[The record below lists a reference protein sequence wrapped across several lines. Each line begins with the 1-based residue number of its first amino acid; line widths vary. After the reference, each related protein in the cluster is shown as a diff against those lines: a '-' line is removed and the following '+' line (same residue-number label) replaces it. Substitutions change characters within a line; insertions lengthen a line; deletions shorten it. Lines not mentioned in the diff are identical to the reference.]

1 MDWCKFLVFDIQMK
15 RMNMYHLF
23 QNTTK
28 LRIGYDDP
36 PNQEIF
42 NCMQYEIPEL
52 SETGYVLIKSP
63 NEIEIF
69 KTEDSPSET
78 LTQRDT
84 TAKQYRQRNNDQLS
98 FFRRY
103 VWPTIQHIGAAS
115 GAVGEIGEIFVAV

>member
-52 SETGYVLIKSP
+52 SETGYVVIKSP

-84 TAKQYRQRNNDQLS
+84 TANNSTYWCCKWCCWRNWRNFCRCLTSMNVIIECNCALILS
-98 FFRRY
+98 
-103 VWPTIQHIGAAS
+103 
-115 GAVGEIGEIFVAV
+115 